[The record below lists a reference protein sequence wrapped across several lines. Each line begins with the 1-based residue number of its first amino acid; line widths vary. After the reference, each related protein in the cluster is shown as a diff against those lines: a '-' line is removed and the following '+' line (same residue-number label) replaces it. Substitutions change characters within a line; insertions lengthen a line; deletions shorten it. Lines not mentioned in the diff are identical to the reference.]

1 MPASVCRRTSPVA
14 WMIAVVLAAPRQR
27 GGSHGGGRRGSVW
40 PPPRRHGAARS
51 SSPPP
56 WGSPGPA
63 PGVGGTHGA
72 SAKHNAHKTEIHRV
86 HYMWHPLFGCD
97 VVVHFRAIRPTG
109 VTFRCQVDQD
119 DKRRRSEV
127 PAWMFDRAVCSQ
139 IQLLPEP
146 HVTLR
151 ALVELKWLL
160 DSAARRQ
167 ECQDR
172 PPAELGGADESNP
185 TKTPHV
191 ASTGSIR
198 PTGPDTEVERPRTG
212 RPSDGHKTG
221 GIAVAGTLGT
231 RGRPLPERGRR

>member
-1 MPASVCRRTSPVA
+1 MRQCWPGNTTPAFKPTLRRLPATRSDGADQQPEARLRPSPSVKVS
-14 WMIAVVLAAPRQR
+14 
-27 GGSHGGGRRGSVW
+27 
-40 PPPRRHGAARS
+40 
-51 SSPPP
+51 
-56 WGSPGPA
+56 GSPAAHRGCPCSVRDGSE
-63 PGVGGTHGA
+63 PHGA